1 MSKLK
6 ISQLKFQLTQNYY
19 HPKIL
24 KHLFLFLFSIVLIVG
39 SIFLENKISQAQN
52 LLIVQNNNSQIEQE
66 VYLKNCASCHTPIP
80 AEVLPTE
87 TWQKLLEQSQQHYGQ
102 TLPSIDRISLR
113 LMWNYLKTFS
123 RPLLPDEPQP
133 EYVTNSRYFKAL
145 HPQVNLPQP
154 VTHKSC
160 LICHPG
166 AKQLDYR
173 SLNPEWQ

>member
-1 MSKLK
+1 MSKPYFNFYSLP
-6 ISQLKFQLTQNYY
+6 N
-19 HPKIL
+19 KIL
-24 KHLFLFLFSIVLIVG
+24 KKHKIFVKK
-39 SIFLENKISQAQN
+39 IFLILISLLFFTISIILGNKLAQAKN
-52 LLIVQNNNSQIEQE
+52 SLLAQNNNSQIAQE

-87 TWQKLLEQSQQHYGQ
+87 TWQKILQTPQQHYGE
-102 TLPSIDRISLR
+102 TLPSIDRISVR

-123 RPLLPDEPQP
+123 RPLLPGEAQP

-166 AKQLDYR
+166 ARQLDYR